1 MKKNNKNNI
10 AHKSTTLS
18 VKKTKP
24 VDNKKHEEEKKIR
37 AENLK
42 KEKAE
47 RKSKNNKIVVTNEAK
62 PMKKILKS
70 MGSVKIEKLSEEDK
84 KKLEASRKKIRKER
98 ETLYENRRIAALKR
112 RFKNGEKTPEELK
125 KSIEELKAEI
135 KSQKRYDILFIF
147 NPSLKAMVKE
157 ALTNTEIKVTLL
169 ADDYGWIKNTD
180 SHILSK
186 LREILPPKTSIN
198 PYKASIKVEK
208 PKTEEKK
215 PSNNNKDVAAAAKKT
230 KKAEKIHKF
239 ENRKPR
245 PRFKKPWYIAKMTLK
260 DKMSCNKNVE
270 SIKTAA

>member
-24 VDNKKHEEEKKIR
+24 VDKQKHEEEKKIR

-47 RKSKNNKIVVTNEAK
+47 RKAKNTKVVVTNEAK

-70 MGSVKIEKLSEEDK
+70 MGGVKIEKLSKEDK
-84 KKLEASRKKIRKER
+84 KKLEASREKIRKER
-98 ETLYENRRIAALKR
+98 ETLYENRRIATLKR

-135 KSQKRYDILFIF
+135 RSQKRYDILFMF
-147 NPSLKAMVKE
+147 NPSMKAMVKE
-157 ALTNTEIKVTLL
+157 ALANTNIEVTLL
-169 ADDYGWIKNTD
+169 ADDYGWVKNTD
-180 SHILSK
+180 SHILDK

-198 PYKASIKVEK
+198 PYKASVKVEK

-215 PSNNNKDVAAAAKKT
+215 PSNNNKDVAAAAKKAR
-230 KKAEKIHKF
+230 KADKVHAFKS
-239 ENRKPR
+239 RKPR
-245 PRFKKPWYIAKMTLK
+245 TYAKKPCYKAKTTLK
-260 DKMSCNKNVE
+260 IRMSSNKKVE
-270 SIKTAA
+270 PVKTAA

>member
-18 VKKTKP
+18 VKKKNP

-47 RKSKNNKIVVTNEAK
+47 RKTKNTTLVVTNAAN

-70 MGSVKIEKLSEEDK
+70 MGGVKIEKLSEEDK
-84 KKLEASRKKIRKER
+84 KKLEASREKIRKER
-98 ETLYENRRIAALKR
+98 EMLYENRRIAALKR

-147 NPSLKAMVKE
+147 NPSMKAMVKE
-157 ALTNTEIKVTLL
+157 ALANTNIEVTLL

-180 SHILSK
+180 SHILDK

-198 PYKASIKVEK
+198 PYKALVKVEK

-215 PSNNNKDVAAAAKKT
+215 PSNNNKDVAAAAKKAR
-230 KKAEKIHKF
+230 KADKVQAFKS
-239 ENRKPR
+239 RKPR
-245 PRFKKPWYIAKMTLK
+245 SHFKKPWCKVKMTLK
-260 DKMSCNKNVE
+260 TKMSLNKNVE
-270 SIKTAA
+270 QIKTAA

>member
-24 VDNKKHEEEKKIR
+24 VDKQKHEEEKKIR

-47 RKSKNNKIVVTNEAK
+47 RKAENTKVVVTNEAK

-70 MGSVKIEKLSEEDK
+70 MGGVKIEKLSEEDK
-84 KKLEASRKKIRKER
+84 KKLKAFREKIRKER

-135 KSQKRYDILFIF
+135 KSQKRYDILFMF
-147 NPSLKAMVKE
+147 NPSMKAMVKE
-157 ALTNTEIKVTLL
+157 ALANTNIEVTLL

-180 SHILSK
+180 SHILDK

-198 PYKASIKVEK
+198 PYEASVKVEK

-215 PSNNNKDVAAAAKKT
+215 PSNNNKKAR
-230 KKAEKIHKF
+230 KAEKIRRF

-245 PRFKKPWYIAKMTLK
+245 SHFKKPWYVVKMTLK

>member
-18 VKKTKP
+18 VKKKKP

-47 RKSKNNKIVVTNEAK
+47 RKAKNNKVVVTNEAK

-70 MGSVKIEKLSEEDK
+70 MGGVKIEKLSEEDK
-84 KKLEASRKKIRKER
+84 KKLEASREKIRKER

-147 NPSLKAMVKE
+147 NPSMKAMVKE
-157 ALTNTEIKVTLL
+157 ALANTNIEVTLL

-180 SHILSK
+180 SHILDK

-198 PYKASIKVEK
+198 PYKASVKVEK
-208 PKTEEKK
+208 SKTEEKK
-215 PSNNNKDVAAAAKKT
+215 PSNNNKDVAAAAKKAR
-230 KKAEKIHKF
+230 KANKVQAFK
-239 ENRKPR
+239 NRKPR
-245 PRFKKPWYIAKMTLK
+245 SHFKKPWCKVKMTLK
-260 DKMSCNKNVE
+260 TKMSLNKNVE
-270 SIKTAA
+270 QIKTAA

>member
-18 VKKTKP
+18 VKKKNP

-47 RKSKNNKIVVTNEAK
+47 RKTKNNKIVVTNEAK

-70 MGSVKIEKLSEEDK
+70 MGGVKIEKLSEEDK
-84 KKLEASRKKIRKER
+84 KKLEASREKIRKER
-98 ETLYENRRIAALKR
+98 EMLYENRRIAALKR

-147 NPSLKAMVKE
+147 NPSMKAMVKE
-157 ALTNTEIKVTLL
+157 ALANTNIEVTLL

-180 SHILSK
+180 SHILDK

-198 PYKASIKVEK
+198 PYKALVKVEK

-215 PSNNNKDVAAAAKKT
+215 PSNNNKDVAAAAKKAR
-230 KKAEKIHKF
+230 KADKVQAFKS
-239 ENRKPR
+239 RKPR
-245 PRFKKPWYIAKMTLK
+245 SHFKKPWCKVKMTLK
-260 DKMSCNKNVE
+260 TKMSLNKNVE
-270 SIKTAA
+270 QIKTAA

>member
-24 VDNKKHEEEKKIR
+24 VDKQKHEEEKKVR

-47 RKSKNNKIVVTNEAK
+47 QKAKNTKVVVTNEAK

-70 MGSVKIEKLSEEDK
+70 MGGVKIEKLSEEDK
-84 KKLEASRKKIRKER
+84 KKLEASREKIRKER

-135 KSQKRYDILFIF
+135 RSQKRYDILFMF
-147 NPSLKAMVKE
+147 NPSMKAMVKE

-169 ADDYGWIKNTD
+169 ADDYGWINNTD
-180 SHILSK
+180 SHILDK

-198 PYKASIKVEK
+198 PYKASVKVEK

-215 PSNNNKDVAAAAKKT
+215 PSNNNKNVAAAAKK
-230 KKAEKIHKF
+230 I
-239 ENRKPR
+239 RKTNNIFAAKR
-245 PRFKKPWYIAKMTLK
+245 KREAKMTLK
-260 DKMSCNKNVE
+260 QKMLLNKNVKQ
-270 SIKTAA
+270 IKTAAQL

>member
-18 VKKTKP
+18 VKKKNP

-47 RKSKNNKIVVTNEAK
+47 RKTKNNKIVVTNEAK

-70 MGSVKIEKLSEEDK
+70 MGGVKIEKLSEEDK
-84 KKLEASRKKIRKER
+84 KKLEASREKIRKER

-147 NPSLKAMVKE
+147 NPSMKAMVKE
-157 ALTNTEIKVTLL
+157 ALANTNIEVTLL

-180 SHILSK
+180 SHILDK

-198 PYKASIKVEK
+198 PYKALVKVEK

-215 PSNNNKDVAAAAKKT
+215 PSNNNKDVAAAAKKAR
-230 KKAEKIHKF
+230 KADKVQAFKS
-239 ENRKPR
+239 RKPR
-245 PRFKKPWYIAKMTLK
+245 SHFKKPWCKVKMTLK
-260 DKMSCNKNVE
+260 TKMSLNKNVE
-270 SIKTAA
+270 QIKTAA